1 MPVLAVYAYMSQ
13 NFKHTFCPKHSVLK
27 FTAFVFQG
35 YLGDRTEPVNEKDG
49 LHFLP
54 HTTFCAL
61 KSGTQKWTSH
71 LEKKGNPRELQNI
84 LKEIS
89 SIQDNIEKM
98 QAKLSHL

>member
-1 MPVLAVYAYMSQ
+1 M
-13 NFKHTFCPKHSVLK
+13 
-27 FTAFVFQG
+27 
-35 YLGDRTEPVNEKDG
+35 GDRTEPVDETDG

-71 LEKKGNPRELQNI
+71 VDKKGNPRELQNI

-89 SIQDNIEKM
+89 SIQDHIEKMQDNMEKM